1 MNGDKMKLK
10 LFALLTILLTINILA
25 QPRFDPKEQVK
36 ELKQLL
42 TLNDEQTKEIETI
55 FAGMAEEMKK
65 VRENNTGNR
74 EEMFPKMMKIREDAN
89 KKIENLLDKDQ
100 KKKFN
105 KYLEEREIQ
114 RRKGFGPGRNK

>member
-1 MNGDKMKLK
+1 MKLK
-10 LFALLTILLTINILA
+10 LFALLTIVVTLNIFA

-42 TLNDEQTKEIETI
+42 TLNEDQTKQVETI
-55 FAGMAEEMKK
+55 LTGMAEEMKK
-65 VRENNTGNR
+65 LRENNIGNR

-89 KKIENLLDKDQ
+89 KKIENLLEKDQ

-105 KYLEEREIQ
+105 KYIEEREIQ